1 MTGRDREFYETVIE
15 FRADGIA
22 RTKDEIDDLTK
33 SLNDAAAAGQ
43 ILEDDT
49 LNNLTAALSR
59 MKSEID
65 QTEIRLEAMARG
77 FSDVVREAAKANKV
91 FREFN
96 AEDAVKGGP
105 VNKFENLSNF
115 TDAELKQAIA
125 AQDALTLTVEGTARA
140 YFNLKNQIEQVDARR
155 GQAKAAADLERELA
169 GVDELQAAYI
179 RVGHAKRAVRDAEAN
194 RAKADDPEKELQAVR
209 ELEKAERNLATA
221 RKNVQAVSQ
230 RRADDRV
237 KEEAREVKELEKSL
251 QNLSKAYRDAKNS
264 ADKGFVAGPAAI
276 EAAED
281 RVLKA
286 RFAVYQNQ
294 ANLVNL
300 MGESRTTAQTAQAT
314 QGLADAYTELA
325 GANAHANRVAE
336 ETVDRMPRLRYAMY
350 DVSEIAAI
358 AGAALTAFGVAGTVM
373 ATGMDHAFANV
384 VRTTETYLDATGSS
398 VVSLRKEFDEL
409 FATMPTSWGNLTEIG
424 TLAGQ
429 LNIASDSV
437 GEFTKLVQQFA
448 SSTNVSVEASATAFG
463 RLSQILRVPASE
475 LQNLGSSI
483 LTVGVN
489 SVATESQIIAI
500 SQNIAGIAVTAGLT
514 ADQVFGLSAALASLG
529 TPPEL
534 SRGVVTRLFT
544 NIMTSINEA
553 GDSLDQF
560 ARYAGMSAEQFA
572 EAWGRDATGALYE
585 LMKGIGQLDSQAQ
598 LSALND
604 LGIKQVRDIPAVL
617 RLAQNYDILG
627 QSLKDAADGYR
638 EGTALSE
645 HYGVIS
651 ETVASRIEILKNSF
665 QMLMASFSVGEGIVR
680 GIVDILTHLVNGLR
694 GLIELPVIGHF
705 TQFGLILTAVTGPV
719 LILVGALVRLFGSVL
734 GIRQVL
740 IEAGI
745 NLRVFTTQ
753 ADAATLSTGNLTK
766 AVWGGVTALKGFK
779 TILMGLGLGLVAT
792 AISTAVAAFTSSTEG
807 AAQAAEDLKINVD
820 GLVDAMRK
828 DAQAVQDGTANYA
841 LFTRAIESSEAA
853 TGNWTD
859 SLNQIWG
866 TSHDVVDGV
875 DGMTTSVE
883 RYTFALGENTA
894 AALANQLASS
904 ESFREIMEANQEVLS
919 QSGFN
924 VADYIESLFEGSA
937 DTYIA
942 ALQEKAQA
950 WRQGMLEEY
959 EQLQR
964 DLRALVSERD
974 EENRWTDRYTQL
986 SAQIDQ
992 VKEQMGA
999 LEHNI
1004 FSLDFDNVFTALSG
1018 QAETF
1023 TGDINDA
1030 VWATDVFN
1038 ATMDQ
1043 LGYSADDLEGSL
1055 ANATNAVEE
1064 FTEGL
1069 WGGIDTSHA
1078 FESSMASMI
1087 DSFINNGN
1095 TISEFTE
1102 EGRANFAAL
1111 KRAVEDLAA
1120 SSGDDLSVFAT
1131 GLMSM
1136 FAQMEGAGIELG
1148 AEVDFLKARMI
1159 DAFSRTYGVALDTRA
1174 ADKGIQQF
1182 IQNVLAA
1189 LRARAQLERGKL
1201 QTMQLNAP
1209 GVTGTSLGLRP
1220 ELHDSARQA
1229 LSAQEAALDA
1239 TNAQILEVTRL
1250 GNSIQS
1256 HVNQGATN
1264 AFNSMGKAAD
1274 RAGRSTKKAGDTA
1287 KKAGKDAASGAKEAK
1302 AEIYTLV
1309 DYARDLESVW
1319 KRAFDIR
1326 FSGQQSYDK
1335 IAGSWFKIADAFEN
1349 AEERVRDLRLELR
1362 SLNADVNSLQA
1373 DVSQQE
1379 YFLRIALEYGDTRRA
1394 EQIQARIGELN
1405 AELAKKNDEV
1415 TKTTKE
1421 LGKAQQDTSRDLEG
1435 NSEAARTNRGDIL
1448 GLVQAYQ
1455 DHIGKLAESGMGTA
1469 DLQRVTEELRRQF
1482 VEQGV
1487 QLGYSRADLEKY
1499 ARAFDDVTYAI
1510 NNVPRNITVTATANM
1525 NPAELAMR
1533 EWLARKRTVT
1543 VDTQVNAPSSV
1554 SGGTYRPS
1562 SVAVGGGGISTPTIK
1577 TDTPLVVKLE
1587 NRPGSW
1593 RNVFNLFFDS
1603 GGMVPEYH
1611 ATGGVAGLHPGR
1623 PKGSDIVP
1631 AWLTPGEA
1639 VTQKR
1644 AVDYYGPGFF
1654 NALNEMKV
1662 PRYFAQGWNNRGNAG
1677 AAGAL
1682 GMVSLS
1688 AMTIQ
1693 QLAAAIKPH
1702 LYLDGREV
1710 AQSVSRANAR
1720 STSVGSS

>member
-1 MTGRDREFYETVIE
+1 MDREFYETVIE

-22 RTKDEIDDLTK
+22 RTKDEIDGLTK
-33 SLNDAAAAGQ
+33 SLNEAAAAGQ

-59 MKSEID
+59 MRSEID
-65 QTEIRLEAMARG
+65 QTEIRLEALAGG
-77 FSDVVREAAKANKV
+77 FSKVVREAAQANKA

-96 AEDAVKGGP
+96 AGDAVKGGP
-105 VNKFENLSNF
+105 VNKFGNLSNF
-115 TDAELKQAIA
+115 TEAELKQAIA
-125 AQDALTLTVEGTARA
+125 SQDALTLTVEGTARA

-230 RRADDRV
+230 RRADNRA

-264 ADKGFVAGPAAI
+264 AEKGFVAGPAAI

-300 MGESRTTAQTAQAT
+300 MGESRTTAQTTKAT

-325 GANAHANRVAE
+325 DANAHANRVAE
-336 ETVDRMPRLRYAMY
+336 ETVDRMPRLRYALY
-350 DVSEIAAI
+350 DVSQIAAI
-358 AGAALTAFGVAGTVM
+358 AGAALTAFGVAGTVV

-514 ADQVFGLSAALASLG
+514 ADQVIGLSAALASLG

-598 LSALND
+598 LSALNE
-604 LGIKQVRDIPAVL
+604 LGIRQVRDIPAVL

-627 QSLKDAADGYR
+627 QSLADAADGYR

-651 ETVASRIEILKNSF
+651 ETVASRIEILKNNF
-665 QMLMASFSVGEGIVR
+665 QLLMASFSVGEAIVR
-680 GIVDILTHLVNGLR
+680 GVVDILTHLVNGLR

-705 TQFGLILTAVTGPV
+705 TQFGLILTALTGPV
-719 LILVGALVRLFGSVL
+719 LILVGALARLFGSVL
-734 GIRQVL
+734 GVKQVL

-745 NLRVFTTQ
+745 NLRVFRGQ
-753 ADAATLSTGNLTK
+753 ADAATLSMGNLTR
-766 AVWGGVTALKGFK
+766 AVWGGATALKGFRAV
-779 TILMGLGLGLVAT
+779 LMSLGLGLVFT
-792 AISTAVAAFTSSTEG
+792 AISTAVAAFTSSSEK
-807 AAQAAEDLKINVD
+807 AAQAAEDLKINVG

-841 LFTRAIESSEAA
+841 LFTRAVESTEEV
-853 TGNWTD
+853 TGNWSD
-859 SLNQIWG
+859 ALNQIWG
-866 TSHDVVDGV
+866 TSHDVADGV

-904 ESFREIMEANQEVLS
+904 EAFQDIVEANQEVLS

-942 ALQEKAQA
+942 ALQEKANA
-950 WRQGMLEEY
+950 WRQGLKEEY
-959 EQLQR
+959 DQLAAQINQ
-964 DLRALVSERD
+964 LVMERATEAYGS
-974 EENRWTDRYTQL
+974 DRYVQL
-986 SAQIDQ
+986 TAQIDQ
-992 VKEQMGA
+992 LSERWGVLKHSIYG
-999 LEHNI
+999 
-1004 FSLDFDNVFTALSG
+1004 LDFDNVFTTLST
-1018 QAETF
+1018 QAEEF

-1030 VWATDVFN
+1030 VWATDVYK

-1043 LGYSADDLEGSL
+1043 LGYSADDLEDSL
-1055 ANATNAVEE
+1055 TNATNAVEE

-1111 KRAVEDLAA
+1111 KRAVEDLAT
-1120 SSGDDLSVFAT
+1120 SSGDDLSVFAAT
-1131 GLMSM
+1131 GLMNM

-1174 ADKGIQQF
+1174 ADNGIRQF
-1182 IQNVLAA
+1182 IQNVLTA
-1189 LRARAQLERGKL
+1189 LRARAELERGKL

-1274 RAGRSTKKAGDTA
+1274 RAGSSTKKAGDTA

-1335 IAGSWFKIADAFEN
+1335 IADSWFKIADAFEN

-1394 EQIQARIGELN
+1394 EQIQARLGELN

-1421 LGKAQQDTSRDLEG
+1421 LGNAQQDTSRDLEG

-1510 NNVPRNITVTATANM
+1510 KNVPRNITVTATANM

-1577 TDTPLVVKLE
+1577 TETPLVVKMDNNPDFRKTL
-1587 NRPGSW
+1587 R
-1593 RNVFNLFFDS
+1593 LFFMDS

-1662 PRYFAQGWNNRGNAG
+1662 PRYFAQGWNNRGNVG

>member
-1 MTGRDREFYETVIE
+1 MAGRDREFYETVIE

-22 RTKDEIDDLTK
+22 RTKDEIDGLTK
-33 SLNDAAAAGQ
+33 SLNEAAAAGQ

-49 LNNLTAALSR
+49 LDNLTAALSR
-59 MKSEID
+59 LKSEID
-65 QTEIRLEAMARG
+65 QSEIRLEAMARG

-91 FREFN
+91 FRELN
-96 AEDAVKGGP
+96 AADAVKGGP

-115 TDAELKQAIA
+115 TEAELDQMVA
-125 AQDALTLTVEGTARA
+125 AQDALTLTVEGTRRA
-140 YFNLKNQIEQVDARR
+140 YLNLKNQIEQVDARR

-179 RVGHAKRAVRDAEAN
+179 RVGLAKRAFEDAKAN
-194 RAKADDPEKELQAVR
+194 RAKAKGDPEKELQAVR
-209 ELEKAERNLATA
+209 ELEKAEQNLAKA
-221 RKNVQAVSQ
+221 RKNVEAVTQ
-230 RRADDRV
+230 RRADNRA

-251 QNLSKAYRDAKNS
+251 QNLSKAYRDVKNS

-276 EAAED
+276 EAAEE

-286 RFAVYQNQ
+286 RFGVYQNQ

-336 ETVDRMPRLRYAMY
+336 ETVDRMPRLRYALY
-350 DVSEIAAI
+350 DVSQMAAI
-358 AGAALTAFGVAGTVM
+358 AGAALTAFGIAGTVV
-373 ATGMDHAFANV
+373 ATGMDHEFANV
-384 VRTTETYLDATGSS
+384 VRTTETYLDATGRS
-398 VVSLRKEFDEL
+398 VVSLREEFNEL
-409 FATMPTSWGNLTEIG
+409 YATMPTSWGNLTGIG

-429 LNIASDSV
+429 LNIASDDV
-437 GEFTKLVQQFA
+437 AEFTRLVQQFA
-448 SSTNVSVEASATAFG
+448 SSTDVSVEASATAFG
-463 RLSQILRVPASE
+463 RLSQILRVPAAE
-475 LQNLGSSI
+475 YQNLGSSI

-514 ADQVFGLSAALASLG
+514 ADQVVGLSAALASLG

-544 NIMTSINEA
+544 NIMTAINES

-598 LSALND
+598 LSALNN
-604 LGIKQVRDIPAVL
+604 LGINQVRDIPAVL

-627 QSLKDAADGYR
+627 QSLADAADGYR

-651 ETVASRIEILKNSF
+651 ETVASRIEILKNNF
-665 QMLMASFSVGEGIVR
+665 QLLMASFSVGEAIVR
-680 GIVDILTHLVNGLR
+680 GVVDILTHLVNGLR

-705 TQFGLILTAVTGPV
+705 TQFGLILTALTGPV

-734 GIRQVL
+734 GVKQVL

-745 NLRVFTTQ
+745 NLRVFKTQ
-753 ADAATLSTGNLTK
+753 ADAATLSMGNLTK
-766 AVWGGVTALKGFK
+766 AVWGGATALKGFK
-779 TILMGLGLGLVAT
+779 ALLMSTGLGLLFT
-792 AISTAVAAFTSSTEG
+792 AISTAVAAFTSSSEE

-841 LFTRAIESSEAA
+841 LFTRAIESSEEV

-859 SLNQIWG
+859 ALNQIWG
-866 TSHDVVDGV
+866 TSHDVADGV

-883 RYTFALGENTA
+883 RHTFALGENTA

-904 ESFREIMEANQEVLS
+904 EAFQDMVKTNQDVLS
-919 QSGFN
+919 QSGFT

-942 ALQEKAQA
+942 ALQEKGEV
-950 WRQGMLEEY
+950 WRQGVLDEFRQLESERNRLLSERSVMDPGSDGY
-959 EQLQR
+959 FRRTEQL
-964 DLRALVSERD
+964 
-974 EENRWTDRYTQL
+974 NQL
-986 SAQIDQ
+986 S
-992 VKEQMGA
+992 EQLDA
-999 LEHNI
+999 LRGKLYLFNH
-1004 FSLDFDNVFTALSG
+1004 DNVFTALSE

-1023 TGDINDA
+1023 TGDINDS
-1030 VWATDVFN
+1030 VWHLDVFK
-1038 ATMDQ
+1038 ATMEQ
-1043 LGYSADDLEGSL
+1043 LGYPVDDLEDSL
-1055 ANATNAVEE
+1055 NNATNAVEE

-1069 WGGIDTSHA
+1069 WGSLDTAHA

-1111 KRAVEDLAA
+1111 KSAVDDLATSA
-1120 SSGDDLSVFAT
+1120 GDDLSVFST
-1131 GLMSM
+1131 GLVNM

-1174 ADKGIQQF
+1174 ADAGIQQF
-1182 IQNVLAA
+1182 IKNVLTA
-1189 LRARAQLERGKL
+1189 LRARAELERNKL
-1201 QTMQLNAP
+1201 QTMQRTDPFRGHTGGIGGIVGEDPRP
-1209 GVTGTSLGLRP
+1209 GI
-1220 ELHDSARQA
+1220 A
-1229 LSAQEAALDA
+1229 AQEAALH
-1239 TNAQILEVTRL
+1239 TTMAQIHEVTRL
-1250 GNSIQS
+1250 GNTIQS

-1264 AFNSMGKAAD
+1264 AFNSMKKAAD
-1274 RAGRSTKKAGDTA
+1274 KAGGSTKKAGDAA
-1287 KKAGKDAASGAKEAK
+1287 KKAGKDAAKGANEAK
-1302 AEIYTLV
+1302 DEIYTLI

-1335 IAGSWFKIADAFEN
+1335 IADSWFKIADAFED

-1394 EQIQARIGELN
+1394 EQIQARLGELN

-1421 LGKAQQDTSRDLEG
+1421 LGNAQQDASRDLEG

-1510 NNVPRNITVTATANM
+1510 KNVPRNITVTATANM

-1543 VDTQVNAPSSV
+1543 VDTKVNAPSSV

-1562 SVAVGGGGISTPTIK
+1562 SVAVGGGGLSTPTIK
-1577 TDTPLVVKLE
+1577 TTTPLVVKLDA
-1587 NRPGSW
+1587 NPSVW
-1593 RNVFNLFFDS
+1593 KSMKLNFMYS

-1623 PKGSDIVP
+1623 PKGSDTVP

-1639 VTQKR
+1639 VTRKR

-1662 PRYFAQGWNNRGNAG
+1662 PRYFAQGWNNRGNVG

-1688 AMTIQ
+1688 AMSIQ

-1702 LYLDGREV
+1702 LYLDGKQV
-1710 AQSVSRANAR
+1710 AQSVSRANAL

>member
-1 MTGRDREFYETVIE
+1 MSGKDREFYETVIE

-22 RTKDEIDDLTK
+22 RTKDEIDDLTG
-33 SLNDAAAAGQ
+33 SLNAASDAGQ

-49 LNNLTAALSR
+49 LDNLTAALSR
-59 MKSEID
+59 LKSEID

-96 AEDAVKGGP
+96 AGDAVKGGP

-115 TDAELKQAIA
+115 TEAELNQMVA
-125 AQDALTLTVEGTARA
+125 AQDALTLTVEGTRRA

-155 GQAKAAADLERELA
+155 GQAKATADIERELA

-179 RVGHAKRAVRDAEAN
+179 RVGLAKRAVRDAEAN

-230 RRADDRV
+230 RRADNRA

-264 ADKGFVAGPAAI
+264 AEKGFVAGPAAI

-300 MGESRTTAQTAQAT
+300 MGESRTTAQTTKAT

-325 GANAHANRVAE
+325 DANAHANRVAE
-336 ETVDRMPRLRYAMY
+336 ETVDRMPRLRYALY
-350 DVSEIAAI
+350 DVSQMAAI
-358 AGAALTAFGVAGTVM
+358 AGAALTAFGIAGTVV

-384 VRTTETYLDATGSS
+384 VRTTETYLDATGRS
-398 VVSLRKEFDEL
+398 VVSLREEFDEL

-448 SSTNVSVEASATAFG
+448 SSTDVSVEASATAFG

-475 LQNLGSSI
+475 FQNLGSSI

-514 ADQVFGLSAALASLG
+514 ADQVVGLSAALASLG

-544 NIMTSINEA
+544 NIMTAINES

-604 LGIKQVRDIPAVL
+604 LGINQVRDIPAVL

-627 QSLKDAADGYR
+627 QSLADAADGYR

-651 ETVASRIEILKNSF
+651 ETVASRIEILKNNF
-665 QMLMASFSVGEGIVR
+665 QLLMASFSVGEAIVR
-680 GIVDILTHLVNGLR
+680 GVVDILTHLVNGLR

-705 TQFGLILTAVTGPV
+705 TQFGLILTALTGPV
-719 LILVGALVRLFGSVL
+719 LILVGALTRLFGSLL
-734 GIRQVL
+734 GIKQVL

-745 NLRVFTTQ
+745 NLRVFDAQVDASTLRMRGLTQ
-753 ADAATLSTGNLTK
+753 

-779 TILMGLGLGLVAT
+779 TVLMGLGLGLVAT
-792 AISTAVAAFTSSTEG
+792 AISTAVAAFTSSSEK
-807 AAQAAEDLKINVD
+807 AAQAAEGLKINVE

-841 LFTRAIESSEAA
+841 LFTRAVETSEEA
-853 TGNWTD
+853 TGNWTNA
-859 SLNQIWG
+859 LNQIWG
-866 TSHDVVDGV
+866 TSHDVADGV

-883 RYTFALGENTA
+883 RHTFALGENTA

-904 ESFREIMEANQEVLS
+904 EAFQDMVKANQDVLS
-919 QSGFN
+919 QSGFT

-942 ALQEKAQA
+942 ALQEKGEV
-950 WRQGMLEEY
+950 WRQGVLDEFRQLESERNRLLSEQSAMDPWSDGY
-959 EQLQR
+959 FRRTEQIKQLNEQL
-964 DLRALVSERD
+964 DALRGKLHLFD
-974 EENRWTDRYTQL
+974 
-986 SAQIDQ
+986 
-992 VKEQMGA
+992 
-999 LEHNI
+999 H
-1004 FSLDFDNVFTALSG
+1004 DNVFTGLSE

-1023 TGDINDA
+1023 NGDINDS
-1030 VWATDVFN
+1030 VWHTDVFN
-1038 ATMDQ
+1038 ATMEQ
-1043 LGYSADDLEGSL
+1043 LGYSADDLEDSL
-1055 ANATNAVEE
+1055 TNVTNAVEE

-1069 WGGIDTSHA
+1069 WGSLDTAHA

-1111 KRAVEDLAA
+1111 KSAVDDLATSA
-1120 SSGDDLSVFAT
+1120 GDDLSVFST
-1131 GLMSM
+1131 GLVNM

-1159 DAFSRTYGVALDTRA
+1159 DAFSRTYEVALDTRA
-1174 ADKGIQQF
+1174 ADAGIQQF
-1182 IQNVLAA
+1182 IKNVLTA
-1189 LRARAQLERGKL
+1189 LRARAELERNKL
-1201 QTMQLNAP
+1201 QTMQRSDPTRGLTGGIGGIVGEDPRP
-1209 GVTGTSLGLRP
+1209 GI
-1220 ELHDSARQA
+1220 A
-1229 LSAQEAALDA
+1229 AQEAALH
-1239 TNAQILEVTRL
+1239 TTMAQIHEVTRL
-1250 GNSIQS
+1250 GNTIQS

-1264 AFNSMGKAAD
+1264 AFNSMAKAAD
-1274 RAGRSTKKAGDTA
+1274 KAGGSTKKAGNAA
-1287 KKAGKDAASGAKEAK
+1287 KKAGKDAAKGANEAKE
-1302 AEIYTLV
+1302 EIYTLI

-1335 IAGSWFKIADAFEN
+1335 IADSWFKIADAFED

-1394 EQIQARIGELN
+1394 EQIQARLGELN

-1421 LGKAQQDTSRDLEG
+1421 LGNAQQDTSRDLKG

-1510 NNVPRNITVTATANM
+1510 KNVPRNITVTATANM

-1543 VDTQVNAPSSV
+1543 VNTQVNAPSSV

-1562 SVAVGGGGISTPTIK
+1562 SVAVGGGGLTTPTIK
-1577 TDTPLVVKLE
+1577 TATPLVVKLDA
-1587 NRPGSW
+1587 NP
-1593 RNVFNLFFDS
+1593 NVWKSLKLHFMDS

-1639 VTQKR
+1639 VTRKR

-1677 AAGAL
+1677 AAGAT

-1702 LYLDGREV
+1702 LYLDGKQV
-1710 AQSVSRANAR
+1710 AQSVSRANAH

>member
-1 MTGRDREFYETVIE
+1 MSGKDREFYETVIE

-22 RTKDEIDDLTK
+22 RTKDEIDGITA
-33 SLNDAAAAGQ
+33 SLNEAAKAGK
-43 ILEDDT
+43 LLKDDT
-49 LNNLTAALSR
+49 LDNITAALSR
-59 MKSEID
+59 LKSEID
-65 QTEIRLEAMARG
+65 QTEIRLESMAGG
-77 FSDVVREAAKANKV
+77 FSKVVREAAQANKV

-96 AEDAVKGGP
+96 AGDAVKGGP

-115 TDAELKQAIA
+115 TEAELDQMVA
-125 AQDALTLTVEGTARA
+125 AQDALTLTVEGTRRA
-140 YFNLKNQIEQVDARR
+140 YLNLKNQIEQVDARR

-194 RAKADDPEKELQAVR
+194 RAKADGPEKELQAVR

-230 RRADDRV
+230 RRADNRA

-286 RFAVYQNQ
+286 RFGVYQNQ

-300 MGESRTTAQTAQAT
+300 MGESRTTAQTTKAT

-336 ETVDRMPRLRYAMY
+336 ETVDRMPRLRYALY
-350 DVSEIAAI
+350 DVSQMAAI
-358 AGAALTAFGVAGTVM
+358 AGAALTAFGIAGTVV

-384 VRTTETYLDATGSS
+384 VRTTETYLDATGRS
-398 VVSLRKEFDEL
+398 VVSLREEFDEL

-448 SSTNVSVEASATAFG
+448 SSTDVSVEASATAFG
-463 RLSQILRVPASE
+463 RLSQILRVPAAE
-475 LQNLGSSI
+475 YQNLGSSI

-500 SQNIAGIAVTAGLT
+500 SQNIAGIAVSAGLT
-514 ADQVFGLSAALASLG
+514 ADQVIGLSAALASLG

-544 NIMTSINEA
+544 NIMTAINES

-598 LSALND
+598 LSALNN
-604 LGIKQVRDIPAVL
+604 LGINQVRDIPAVL

-627 QSLKDAADGYR
+627 QSLADAADGYR

-651 ETVASRIEILKNSF
+651 ETVASRIEILKNNF
-665 QMLMASFSVGEGIVR
+665 QLLMASFSVGEAIVR
-680 GIVDILTHLVNGLR
+680 GVVDILTHLVNGLR

-705 TQFGLILTAVTGPV
+705 TQFGLILTALTGPV

-734 GIRQVL
+734 GVKQVL

-745 NLRVFTTQ
+745 NLRVFKTQ
-753 ADAATLSTGNLTK
+753 ADAATLSMGNLTK
-766 AVWGGVTALKGFK
+766 AVWGGATALKGFK
-779 TILMGLGLGLVAT
+779 ALLMSTGLGLLFT
-792 AISTAVAAFTSSTEG
+792 AISTAVAAFTSSSEE

-841 LFTRAIESSEAA
+841 LFTRAVESSEEV

-859 SLNQIWG
+859 ALNQIWG
-866 TSHDVVDGV
+866 TSHDVAEGV

-883 RYTFALGENTA
+883 RHTFALGENTA

-904 ESFREIMEANQEVLS
+904 EAFQDMVKANQDVLS
-919 QSGFN
+919 QSGFT

-942 ALQEKAQA
+942 ALQEKGEV
-950 WRQGMLEEY
+950 WRQGVLDEFRQLESERNRLLSERSVMDPGSDGY
-959 EQLQR
+959 FRRTEQL
-964 DLRALVSERD
+964 
-974 EENRWTDRYTQL
+974 NQL
-986 SAQIDQ
+986 S
-992 VKEQMGA
+992 EQLDA
-999 LEHNI
+999 LRGKLYLFNH
-1004 FSLDFDNVFTALSG
+1004 DNVFTGLSE

-1023 TGDINDA
+1023 NGDINDS
-1030 VWATDVFN
+1030 VWHTDVFN
-1038 ATMDQ
+1038 ATMEQ
-1043 LGYSADDLEGSL
+1043 LGYSVDDLEGSL
-1055 ANATNAVEE
+1055 TDVTNAVEE

-1069 WGGIDTSHA
+1069 WGSLDTAHA

-1111 KRAVEDLAA
+1111 KSAVDDLATSA
-1120 SSGDDLSVFAT
+1120 GDDLSVFST
-1131 GLMSM
+1131 GLVNM

-1174 ADKGIQQF
+1174 ADAGIQQF
-1182 IQNVLAA
+1182 IKNVLTA
-1189 LRARAQLERGKL
+1189 LRARAELERNKL
-1201 QTMQLNAP
+1201 QTMQRTDP
-1209 GVTGTSLGLRP
+1209 GRGLTGGIGGIVGEDPRP
-1220 ELHDSARQA
+1220 GIA
-1229 LSAQEAALDA
+1229 AQEAALH
-1239 TNAQILEVTRL
+1239 TTMAQIHEVTRL
-1250 GNSIQS
+1250 GNTIQS

-1264 AFNSMGKAAD
+1264 AFNSMAKAAD
-1274 RAGRSTKKAGDTA
+1274 KSSKSAKKAGDAA
-1287 KKAGKDAASGAKEAK
+1287 KKAGKDAAKGANEAK
-1302 AEIYTLV
+1302 DEIYTLI

-1335 IAGSWFKIADAFEN
+1335 IADSWFKIAEAFED

-1394 EQIQARIGELN
+1394 EQIQARLGELN

-1421 LGKAQQDTSRDLEG
+1421 LGEAQQDTSRDLKG

-1510 NNVPRNITVTATANM
+1510 KNVPRNITVTATANM

-1543 VDTQVNAPSSV
+1543 VNTQVNAPSSV

-1562 SVAVGGGGISTPTIK
+1562 NVSVGGGGLTTPTIK
-1577 TDTPLVVKLE
+1577 TTTPLVVKLDA
-1587 NRPGSW
+1587 NPSVW
-1593 RNVFNLFFDS
+1593 KSLKLNFMYS

-1623 PKGSDIVP
+1623 PKGSDTVP

-1639 VTQKR
+1639 VTRKR

-1677 AAGAL
+1677 AAGAA

-1702 LYLDGREV
+1702 LYLDGKQV
-1710 AQSVSRANAR
+1710 AQSVSRANAH

>member
-1 MTGRDREFYETVIE
+1 MSGKDREFYETVIE

-22 RTKDEIDDLTK
+22 RTKDEIDGVTA
-33 SLNDAAAAGQ
+33 SLNEAAKAGK
-43 ILEDDT
+43 LLKDDT
-49 LNNLTAALSR
+49 LDNITAALSR
-59 MKSEID
+59 LRSEID
-65 QTEIRLEAMARG
+65 QTEIRLEAMAEG
-77 FSDVVREAAKANKV
+77 FSRVVREAAQANKA

-96 AEDAVKGGP
+96 AADAEKGGP
-105 VNKFENLSNF
+105 VNKFGNLSNF
-115 TDAELKQAIA
+115 TEAELKQAIA
-125 AQDALTLTVEGTARA
+125 AQDALSLTVEGTARA

-179 RVGHAKRAVRDAEAN
+179 RVGLAKRAVEDAKAN
-194 RAKADDPEKELQAVR
+194 RAKADNPEKELQAVR

-230 RRADDRV
+230 RRADDRA
-237 KEEAREVKELEKSL
+237 KEEARDVKELEKSL

-286 RFAVYQNQ
+286 RFGVYQNQ

-336 ETVDRMPRLRYAMY
+336 ETVDRMPRLRYALY
-350 DVSEIAAI
+350 DVSQIAAI
-358 AGAALTAFGVAGTVM
+358 AGAALTAFGIAGTVV

-384 VRTTETYLDATGSS
+384 VRTTETYLDATGRS
-398 VVSLRKEFDEL
+398 VVSLREEFNEL

-448 SSTNVSVEASATAFG
+448 SSTDVSVEASATAFG
-463 RLSQILRVPASE
+463 RLSQILRVPAAE
-475 LQNLGSSI
+475 FQNLGSSI

-514 ADQVFGLSAALASLG
+514 ADQVVGLSAALASLG

-544 NIMTSINEA
+544 NIMTAINES

-627 QSLKDAADGYR
+627 QSLADAADGYR

-651 ETVASRIEILKNSF
+651 ETVASRIEILKNNF
-665 QMLMASFSVGEGIVR
+665 QLLMASFSIGEGIVR
-680 GIVDILTHLVNGLR
+680 GVIDILTHLVNGLR
-694 GLIELPVIGHF
+694 GLIELPVIGEL
-705 TQFGLILTAVTGPV
+705 TQFGLILTALTGPV

-734 GIRQVL
+734 GIKQVL

-745 NLRVFTTQ
+745 NLRVFKTQ
-753 ADAATLSTGNLTK
+753 ADAATLSMGNLTK
-766 AVWGGVTALKGFK
+766 AVWGGATALKSFK
-779 TILMGLGLGLVAT
+779 ALLMSTGLGLLFT
-792 AISTAVAAFTSSTEG
+792 AISTAVAAFTSSSEE
-807 AAQAAEDLKINVD
+807 AAQAAENLKINVD

-841 LFTRAIESSEAA
+841 LFTRAIETSEDA

-859 SLNQIWG
+859 ALNQIWG
-866 TSHDVVDGV
+866 TSHDVADGV

-883 RYTFALGENTA
+883 RHTFALGENTA

-904 ESFREIMEANQEVLS
+904 EAFQDMVKANQDVLS

-942 ALQEKAQA
+942 ALQEKGEV
-950 WRQGMLEEY
+950 WRQGVLDEFRQLESERNRLLSEQSVMDPGSDQHFRRTEQITRLS
-959 EQLQR
+959 EQL
-964 DLRALVSERD
+964 DALRGKLHMFD
-974 EENRWTDRYTQL
+974 
-986 SAQIDQ
+986 
-992 VKEQMGA
+992 
-999 LEHNI
+999 H
-1004 FSLDFDNVFTALSG
+1004 DNVFTALSE

-1023 TGDINDA
+1023 NGNINDS
-1030 VWATDVFN
+1030 VWHTDVFK
-1038 ATMDQ
+1038 ATMEQ
-1043 LGYSADDLEGSL
+1043 LGYPVDDLEDSL
-1055 ANATNAVEE
+1055 TNVTNAVEE

-1069 WGGIDTSHA
+1069 WGSLDTAHA

-1111 KRAVEDLAA
+1111 KSAVDDLATSA
-1120 SSGDDLSVFAT
+1120 GDDLSVFST
-1131 GLMSM
+1131 GLVNM

-1174 ADKGIQQF
+1174 ADAGIQQF
-1182 IQNVLAA
+1182 IKNVLTA
-1189 LRARAQLERGKL
+1189 LRARAELERNKL
-1201 QTMQLNAP
+1201 QMMRRSDPFRGQTGGIGGFVGDDPRP
-1209 GVTGTSLGLRP
+1209 GI
-1220 ELHDSARQA
+1220 D
-1229 LSAQEAALDA
+1229 AQEAALH
-1239 TNAQILEVTRL
+1239 TTMAQINEVTKL
-1250 GNSIQS
+1250 GNTIQS

-1264 AFNSMGKAAD
+1264 AFNSMAKAAD
-1274 RAGRSTKKAGDTA
+1274 KAGGSTKKAGDAA
-1287 KKAGKDAASGAKEAK
+1287 KKAGKDAAKGANEAKE
-1302 AEIYTLV
+1302 EIYTLI
-1309 DYARDLESVW
+1309 DYARDLESMW

-1335 IAGSWFKIADAFEN
+1335 IADSWFKIADAFED

-1394 EQIQARIGELN
+1394 EQIQARLGELN
-1405 AELAKKNDEV
+1405 ADLAKKNEEV
-1415 TKTTKE
+1415 AKTTKE
-1421 LGKAQQDTSRDLEG
+1421 LGEAQQDTSRDLEG
-1435 NSEAARTNRGDIL
+1435 NSKAARSNRGDIL

-1510 NNVPRNITVTATANM
+1510 KNVPRNITVTATANM

-1543 VDTQVNAPSSV
+1543 VDTRVNAPSSV

-1562 SVAVGGGGISTPTIK
+1562 SVAVGGGGLSTPTIK
-1577 TDTPLVVKLE
+1577 TATPLVVKLDT
-1587 NRPGSW
+1587 NPNAWKTVR
-1593 RNVFNLFFDS
+1593 LFFMDS

-1631 AWLTPGEA
+1631 AWLTPGEV

-1654 NALNEMKV
+1654 NALNERKV

-1677 AAGAL
+1677 AAGAP

-1702 LYLDGREV
+1702 LYLDGKQV
-1710 AQSVSRANAR
+1710 AQSVSRANAH

>member
-1 MTGRDREFYETVIE
+1 MDREFYETVIE

-22 RTKDEIDDLTK
+22 RTKDEIDGLTK
-33 SLNDAAAAGQ
+33 SLNEAAAAGQ

-59 MKSEID
+59 MRSEID
-65 QTEIRLEAMARG
+65 QTEIRLEALAGG
-77 FSDVVREAAKANKV
+77 FSKVVREAAQANKA

-96 AEDAVKGGP
+96 AGDAVKGGP
-105 VNKFENLSNF
+105 VNKFGNLSNF
-115 TDAELKQAIA
+115 TEAELKQAIA
-125 AQDALTLTVEGTARA
+125 SQDALTLTVEGTARA

-230 RRADDRV
+230 RRADNRA

-264 ADKGFVAGPAAI
+264 AEKGFVAGPAAI

-300 MGESRTTAQTAQAT
+300 MGESRTTAQTTKAT

-325 GANAHANRVAE
+325 DANAHANRVAE
-336 ETVDRMPRLRYAMY
+336 ETVDRMPRLRYALY
-350 DVSEIAAI
+350 DVSQIAAI
-358 AGAALTAFGVAGTVM
+358 AGAALTAFGVAGTVV

-384 VRTTETYLDATGSS
+384 VRTTKTYLDATGSS

-514 ADQVFGLSAALASLG
+514 ADQVIGLSAALASLG

-598 LSALND
+598 LSALNE
-604 LGIKQVRDIPAVL
+604 LGIRQVRDIPAVL

-627 QSLKDAADGYR
+627 QSLADAADGYR

-651 ETVASRIEILKNSF
+651 ETVASRIEILKNNF
-665 QMLMASFSVGEGIVR
+665 QLLMASFSVGEAIVR
-680 GIVDILTHLVNGLR
+680 GVVDILTHLVNGLR

-705 TQFGLILTAVTGPV
+705 TQFGLILTALTGPV
-719 LILVGALVRLFGSVL
+719 LILVGALARLFGSVL
-734 GIRQVL
+734 GVKQVL

-745 NLRVFTTQ
+745 NLRVFRGQ
-753 ADAATLSTGNLTK
+753 ADAATLSMGNLTR
-766 AVWGGVTALKGFK
+766 AVWGGATALKGFRAV
-779 TILMGLGLGLVAT
+779 LMSLGLGLVFT
-792 AISTAVAAFTSSTEG
+792 AISTAVAAFTSSSEK
-807 AAQAAEDLKINVD
+807 AAQAAEDLKINVG

-841 LFTRAIESSEAA
+841 LFTRAVESTEEV
-853 TGNWTD
+853 TGNWSD
-859 SLNQIWG
+859 ALNQIWG
-866 TSHDVVDGV
+866 TSHDVADGV

-904 ESFREIMEANQEVLS
+904 EAFQDIVEANQEVLS

-942 ALQEKAQA
+942 ALQEKANA
-950 WRQGMLEEY
+950 WRQGLKEEY
-959 EQLQR
+959 DQLAAQINQ
-964 DLRALVSERD
+964 LVMERATEAYGS
-974 EENRWTDRYTQL
+974 DRYVQL
-986 SAQIDQ
+986 TAQIDQ
-992 VKEQMGA
+992 LSERWGVLKHSIYG
-999 LEHNI
+999 
-1004 FSLDFDNVFTALSG
+1004 LDFDNVFTTLST
-1018 QAETF
+1018 QAEEF

-1030 VWATDVFN
+1030 VWATDVYK

-1043 LGYSADDLEGSL
+1043 LGYSADDLEDSL
-1055 ANATNAVEE
+1055 TNATNAVEE

-1111 KRAVEDLAA
+1111 KRAVEDLAT
-1120 SSGDDLSVFAT
+1120 SSGDDLSVFAAT
-1131 GLMSM
+1131 GLMNM

-1174 ADKGIQQF
+1174 ADNGIRQF
-1182 IQNVLAA
+1182 IQNVLTA
-1189 LRARAQLERGKL
+1189 LRARAELERGKL

-1274 RAGRSTKKAGDTA
+1274 RAGSSTKKAGDTA

-1335 IAGSWFKIADAFEN
+1335 IADSWFKIADAFEN

-1362 SLNADVNSLQA
+1362 SLNADVKSIQA

-1394 EQIQARIGELN
+1394 EQIQARLGELN

-1421 LGKAQQDTSRDLEG
+1421 LGNAQQDASRDLEG

-1510 NNVPRNITVTATANM
+1510 KNVPRNITVTATANM

-1577 TDTPLVVKLE
+1577 TETPLVVKMDNNPDFRKTL
-1587 NRPGSW
+1587 R
-1593 RNVFNLFFDS
+1593 LFFMDS

-1662 PRYFAQGWNNRGNAG
+1662 PRYFAQGWNNRGNVG